1 MALKTFGRRYGVV
14 VAIAAM
20 VSLLVAPS
28 AAALTDPAAGHSW
41 SHRDA
46 HVCSPSAGGQ
56 AACTSIARVLY
67 RDGTAYY
74 APTVPD
80 LRDGA
85 RATASISFSAV
96 GIRTAYGI
104 VGQGDPSRVIAI
116 VDAYD
121 DPNASSHLTTYRS
134 GESPQLPTMVPCT
147 LNQLTGLTSTASNP
161 CFTKVNQAGGT
172 TLPSAD
178 SGWSNE
184 IDLDLQAASAICPMC
199 SILLLEANSS
209 SFSDL
214 GTAVT
219 TASNTAHVRAISNS
233 YGTQGDVA
241 EILYPAWDN
250 AAKKGI
256 AVLASAGDWGYGTSF
271 PASSSNVLGIGGTTL
286 AVDGNTGVRT
296 AETVWSSTG
305 SGCSSY
311 NSAPS
316 WQVIPGSPCGT
327 LKAVA
332 DISADADPNSGLQ
345 IYTTYSGITGW
356 WIFGGTSLSS
366 PLLAALY
373 AMQGGSGGSV
383 LAGQYAWAP
392 GTPYFDV
399 TSGSNGTCSASV
411 MCTAG
416 PGWDGPTGR
425 GSIAVA
431 ASSPVLTTINVSPA
445 STSVQTGKTQQ
456 FTATGYDQF
465 NNPIS
470 PQPAFTWSVGGG
482 GTISAS
488 GLFTAGSTAGG
499 PFTVTASSG
508 SVNGT
513 ASVTVT
519 AAPVLTTI
527 TVAPASTSV
536 KTGGTQQFSAT
547 GLDQFGKPMSP
558 QPAFTWSVSG
568 GGTISASGLFTAG
581 STAGGPFTVTASSG
595 SVNGTASVTVTSAP
609 PDFSLSVSPTAQSV
623 RRGNTATYTVT
634 ITPAN
639 GFSGSVTLSLTGQ
652 PTGSTVI
659 FTPSPATGSSTLT
672 IRTQSTTSRRTYSLT
687 IKGVSGSLSHTTS
700 ASLTVTR

>member
-1 MALKTFGRRYGVV
+1 MALKTFGRRYGAL
-14 VAIAAM
+14 VAVAAM
-20 VSLLVAPS
+20 VSLLAAPS
-28 AAALTDPAAGHSW
+28 AAALSDPAAGHSW
-41 SHRDA
+41 SHRDS

-85 RATASISFSAV
+85 RAAASISFSAV

-219 TASNTAHVRAISNS
+219 TASNTAHVLAISNS

-311 NSAPS
+311 NGAPS

-332 DISADADPNSGLQ
+332 DISADADPNSGFQ

-366 PLLAALY
+366 PLLGALY
-373 AMQGGSGGSV
+373 AMQGGYGGSL
-383 LAGQYAWAP
+383 LAGQYAWAST
-392 GTPYFDV
+392 TPYFDV
-399 TSGSNGTCSASV
+399 TSGSNGTCSPSV

-416 PGWDGPTGR
+416 AGWDGPTGR

-431 ASSPVLTTINVSPA
+431 ASSPVLTTITVSPA
-445 STSVQTGKTQQ
+445 SASVQTGKTQQ
-456 FTATGYDQF
+456 FTATGYDQ
-465 NNPIS
+465 NRVAMS
-470 PQPAFTWSVGGG
+470 PQPTFTWGVSVGG
-482 GTISAS
+482 GTISAA

-499 PFTVTASSG
+499 PFTVTAANG

-513 ASVTVT
+513 A
-519 AAPVLTTI
+519 
-527 TVAPASTSV
+527 
-536 KTGGTQQFSAT
+536 Q
-547 GLDQFGKPMSP
+547 
-558 QPAFTWSVSG
+558 
-568 GGTISASGLFTAG
+568 
-581 STAGGPFTVTASSG
+581 
-595 SVNGTASVTVTSAP
+595 VTVTSAP
-609 PDFSLSVSPTAQSV
+609 PDFSLSVSPTAHSV

-652 PTGSTVI
+652 PSGSIVT
-659 FTPSPATGSSTLT
+659 FTANPATGTSTLT